1 MHTLSL
7 SLLAASLLAIQET
20 PKTPVAKSEDYE
32 SQLEALLVDLALTNE
47 ALRARS
53 GSR

>member
-1 MHTLSL
+1 M
-7 SLLAASLLAIQET
+7 
-20 PKTPVAKSEDYE
+20 PPEDYE

-47 ALRARS
+47 ALRAR